1 MYGFLSSIN
10 IKKNIVAIKDYY
22 KVLDVPKD
30 ATPNQIRRAYIKK
43 ARQCHPDQNPGD
55 PEAAEKFRLV
65 NEAYEVLYD
74 EEERSKYDKMGVF
87 YTRDGKPPTPD
98 ELAQHFKS
106 TIRDFFS
113 SKTPNGN
120 GEKIEGKL
128 EIAFEDVFSKQK
140 IPYTYTREI
149 RCEDCSGSGGDKDSK
164 KENCPTCQGTGKG
177 ALFITSCS
185 NCSGK
190 GFIYSKSCKSCR
202 GSCRDY
208 KEDTILVPLPD
219 NINVGKKI
227 RIRGKGHQGS
237 GTGEDGDLILT
248 VQFQNHDFFER
259 RGSDLFC
266 NLPIEWV
273 VATLGGTIE
282 IPTLEGSSTIRI
294 PSGTQSQ
301 KIIRLSG
308 RGLPIDEKWSINN
321 KSASGK
327 NKKRGDIHYTVQIE
341 VPMNIGTT
349 QKKAIQELQKE
360 ISAVSNPSQHPQ
372 ITEFQTYMKKRHQE
386 RMRAEQVKKD
396 NEKKDHKKNKK
407 NL

>member
-1 MYGFLSSIN
+1 
-10 IKKNIVAIKDYY
+10 
-22 KVLDVPKD
+22 
-30 ATPNQIRRAYIKK
+30 
-43 ARQCHPDQNPGD
+43 
-55 PEAAEKFRLV
+55 
-65 NEAYEVLYD
+65 
-74 EEERSKYDKMGVF
+74 
-87 YTRDGKPPTPD
+87 
-98 ELAQHFKS
+98 
-106 TIRDFFS
+106 
-113 SKTPNGN
+113 
-120 GEKIEGKL
+120 
-128 EIAFEDVFSKQK
+128 
-140 IPYTYTREI
+140 
-149 RCEDCSGSGGDKDSK
+149 
-164 KENCPTCQGTGKG
+164 
-177 ALFITSCS
+177 
-185 NCSGK
+185 
-190 GFIYSKSCKSCR
+190 